1 MSNIKINYEG
11 IARLFNELDPSKSHE
26 PGPDDI
32 PARLLKLW
40 LLKSL
45 LVSNYF
51 SLLPLTKAPYLK
63 SDTTF

>member
-32 PARLLKLW
+32 PARLLIW

-45 LVSNYF
+45 LVSNYS
-51 SLLPLTKAPYLK
+51 SLLPLTKASYLK